1 MSTLPVVRSI
11 ASADGTSIGFSRSGA
26 GRPLVLVHGTSAS
39 RSRWEPVLPSLERR
53 FTVYAMD
60 RRGRGSSGDGH
71 DYSLEREVEDVES
84 VVQAVGEP
92 LVLLGHSWGG
102 ICALEAAG
110 SGRITEALEGLI
122 LYEPPIPVGTEIYPP
137 GVLDRLAA
145 LLDSGEP
152 EAVVTTFL
160 TEVVRVPREEL
171 ELMRAQPAWPN
182 RVAAAHTLVRE
193 VRADDEYGFEPDRWR
208 QLELPTLLLLGGDSP
223 PFFGAAIDA
232 LHSALPNGAVRVM
245 AGQQHAAMD
254 TAPELFVRE
263 VVRFVEAVRD

>member
-1 MSTLPVVRSI
+1 MSTPAVVRSVV
-11 ASADGTSIGFSRSGA
+11 SPDGTSIGFSRSGA

-60 RRGRGSSGDGH
+60 RRGRGSSGDAQE
-71 DYSLEREVEDVES
+71 YSLEREIEDVES

-102 ICALEAAG
+102 ICALEASG
-110 SGRITEALEGLI
+110 SGRITDALEGLI

-145 LLDSGEP
+145 LLESGER

-160 TEVVRVPREEL
+160 AEVVRVPADQL
-171 ELMRAQPAWPN
+171 ELMRAEPVWAD

-193 VRADDEYGFEPDRWR
+193 VRADDEYRFEPDRWR
-208 QLELPTLLLLGGDSP
+208 QLDLPTLLLLGGDSP
-223 PFFGAAIDA
+223 PFFGAAIEA
-232 LHSALPNGAVRVM
+232 LHSALPNGALRVM
-245 AGQQHAAMD
+245 PGQQHAAMD
-254 TAPELFVRE
+254 TGPELFVHE
-263 VVRFVEAVRD
+263 VVRFVEAMQD